1 MKVSDLFKQDK
12 QTLSFEFFPPKTE
25 EQEAHLFQVISEL
38 KNFNPDFISVTYGA
52 MGRNRDKT
60 FYWAKKIKQEFGIEP
75 VAHLTCVAATKYG
88 IKNQLG
94 ELESIGVQNILAL
107 RGDPPEGEKDFVPPA
122 DGFSYAKELISFI
135 KQNKPQI
142 CLGVAGFPEV
152 HPSLK
157 DQSIDIKYL
166 KEKVDAGAEY
176 IITQLF
182 FDNSHFFSFVEK
194 CRNSGITVPVIPGIM
209 PITSVKQIKRLT
221 QICGAKIPQN
231 LLNLLEEH
239 VDDHEAIQKIGVDHA
254 ISQCEELLK
263 AKVPGLHFFVMNQS
277 GPVSKIISRLQQ
289 FPVF

>member
-277 GPVSKIISRLQQ
+277 GPVSKIIS
-289 FPVF
+289 